1 MSKYFKS
8 ASVVSS
14 QSVVCNTKLSFLS
27 KKAHQNWFNMINAAK
42 HFILQRIQVS
52 IFQIAVKSSQI
63 YIKPILH
70 TGNLRLKV
78 KIKSN
83 TVQ

>member
-1 MSKYFKS
+1 MLQNILYSKEYR
-8 ASVVSS
+8 
-14 QSVVCNTKLSFLS
+14 C
-27 KKAHQNWFNMINAAK
+27 
-42 HFILQRIQVS
+42 

-78 KIKSN
+78 KIKVTLSN
-83 TVQ
+83 KLEGIRY